1 MVTFLLFLSFL
12 LNIISLL
19 SIVILYSRQNRFVHM
34 EKEQKKMISDM
45 EDVISAYLIEM
56 KEENDEFIRTFKTKV
71 QDETEGFGQ
80 TNDMNQD
87 NGQASDART
96 IRTGAGYKVAQKA
109 YQQTNNLISEPAH
122 PTEQM
127 KMKQPE
133 NDPLIQQVIL
143 LKEKGMPIE
152 EIAKSVGKGQ
162 TEIELLLK
170 FRQIM

>member
-19 SIVILYSRQNRFVHM
+19 SIIILYSRQNRFVHM
-34 EKEQKKMISDM
+34 EKEQKKMISEM
-45 EDVISAYLIEM
+45 EDVISAYLLEM

-71 QDETEGFGQ
+71 QDETEGFVQ
-80 TNDMNQD
+80 TNEMTQD
-87 NGQASDART
+87 KGHASDVRPK
-96 IRTGAGYKVAQKA
+96 RTGAAYKLASKA
-109 YQQTNNLISEPAH
+109 YQKTNDIISEPIH
-122 PTEQM
+122 PNEEM
-127 KMKQPE
+127 KKIQPD

-152 EIAKSVGKGQ
+152 EIAKTVGKGQ